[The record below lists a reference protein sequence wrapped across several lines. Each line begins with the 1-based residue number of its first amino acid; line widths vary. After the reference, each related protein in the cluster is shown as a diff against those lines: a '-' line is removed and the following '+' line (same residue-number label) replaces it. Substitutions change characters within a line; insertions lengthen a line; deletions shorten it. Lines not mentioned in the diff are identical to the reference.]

1 MNPFVI
7 EAPKHWAA
15 SLPVIPIYAGQKRP
29 AISRW
34 QIYADRMPTEEEQR
48 AWLAQY
54 ANCNI
59 GLPMGQASGLIAI
72 DIDTNDERVL
82 AVLDQVLPKSPWR
95 RVGAK
100 GAVYVYRYEGQ
111 QTFKIKADDGIIR
124 GERTLL
130 SALGEM
136 KVWVETYPEKVAGDD
151 LDPEKAQ
158 QKVIEF
164 LFKDVTGEKRRTLP
178 EGWDEGLTAEDKK
191 QMGLEFGDDVERWG
205 IERIIQHLR
214 AEFQCNQDPQSQAWT
229 NAVKL
234 ALDRMGR
241 NPELNP
247 IDEDR
252 VLKFITSQSRGNLT
266 LGALR
271 KQLRTLKQGEKQG
284 NDHTEIAKAV
294 RTDLEPF
301 GEVRFD
307 MGQFWQWKGA
317 CWEPLEEQVIR
328 KHIQDEYSKMPAA
341 KRSSDHKGI
350 VHTMRDQCA
359 IPLMST
365 PITGV
370 NFANGFLTEDLE
382 LLDHNPDFGTT
393 YVLPYRYVP
402 EDTECPMFMRYLH
415 DSWGHDPDFQDKM
428 AALQEA
434 MAATMMGIAPRYQQ
448 AICLFGQAGS
458 GKSRIPEILKGLMPS
473 GCFSAVPPTEW
484 ADKFMPAQMAGKLIN
499 FAGEISENKYI
510 AGDRFKEIVEGATIT
525 AQHKGQQL
533 FRFQPTAAQWFCSNH
548 LPKTK
553 DTSEGF
559 NRRWLFLEWNK
570 KVNDDEKIIDLDQL
584 ILANE
589 REQIASWALEGLRRL
604 RQQKSYTLPASHIV
618 LTGQMAEENNSV
630 RYFLSRCPRLVIGVD
645 RNASTAGLEIYNVYW
660 QFCLAT
666 AARTRAGPTSF
677 HAMMKELSGIF
688 GFKQEE
694 IMSGKTG
701 KMEFHYRNI
710 KVVNLMS

>member
-111 QTFKIKADDGIIR
+111 QTFKIKADDGSMLVECLSRGAQIVLPPSIHPDTDKPYTSNVPLIDVHKTVPVLPKDLHLLLPAAFRDAGINAMSAGTIKTTHYVPAGARDNAMVSIAGLLSRSIIR

-533 FRFQPTAAQWFCSNH
+533 FRFQPTAAH
-548 LPKTK
+548 RP
-553 DTSEGF
+553 
-559 NRRWLFLEWNK
+559 
-570 KVNDDEKIIDLDQL
+570 
-584 ILANE
+584 
-589 REQIASWALEGLRRL
+589 
-604 RQQKSYTLPASHIV
+604 
-618 LTGQMAEENNSV
+618 
-630 RYFLSRCPRLVIGVD
+630 
-645 RNASTAGLEIYNVYW
+645 
-660 QFCLAT
+660 
-666 AARTRAGPTSF
+666 
-677 HAMMKELSGIF
+677 
-688 GFKQEE
+688 
-694 IMSGKTG
+694 
-701 KMEFHYRNI
+701 
-710 KVVNLMS
+710 